1 MIGDSRSLAGLLAI
15 VKADFYRYD
24 GARSLRAVLRCYFME
39 PGARY
44 TLWLRCCGWARGRTL
59 LGPVYAVF
67 WIIRRHYEFKFGFS
81 IPVST
86 SIGGGLYFSHF
97 GGIVVNG
104 GCQIGRN
111 CNIGHGVTIGQANR
125 GANKG
130 VPTIGD
136 RVFIGPGA
144 KIFGGITIGADAAI
158 GANAVVTKDVPASGV
173 VVGVPCKLVSFGG
186 SKGYIDWVSEDATV
200 ST

>member
-1 MIGDSRSLAGLLAI
+1 MFKTTLPLGRLLTVI
-15 VKADFYRYD
+15 KADFYRYD
-24 GARSLRAVLRCYFME
+24 GASSMGELMRCYLME

-44 TLWLRCCGWARGRTL
+44 TLWLRCCWWTRGIPL
-59 LGPVYAVF
+59 LRWFYPVC

-86 SIGGGLYFSHF
+86 SIGAGLYFSHF

-104 GCQIGRN
+104 NCKIGKN

-125 GANKG
+125 GPNKG
-130 VPTIGD
+130 APTIGD

-144 KIFGGITIGADAAI
+144 KIFGGITIGAEAAI
-158 GANAVVTKDVPASGV
+158 GANAVVTKDVPPSGV
-173 VVGVPCKLVSFGG
+173 VVGAPARLVSLRG
-186 SKGYIDWVSEDATV
+186 SREYINWVLRGNQDPV
-200 ST
+200 